1 MRAPLPA
8 AAAPPRPRHGRCSAP
23 VVAAALLRP
32 AAARP
37 PEGAG
42 AGRCRAQAAR
52 AGHPRL
58 AARGRPCLAATSA
71 GGGREGPSCVLPGA
85 LALGSGLP
93 EPSLNRAPGSTSEAC
108 RRGRGPCVSRT
119 LSGEVA
125 LDAPA
130 RNAENTMN
138 TR

>member
-1 MRAPLPA
+1 MEQASCDRGGAEA
-8 AAAPPRPRHGRCSAP
+8 SGWGGPPYLEKQSRCKRQVVAMAKESRRNPRRGRCSAP

-58 AARGRPCLAATSA
+58 AARSAARGRPCLAATSA
-71 GGGREGPSCVLPGA
+71 GGGREGPSCVLPGT

-93 EPSLNRAPGSTSEAC
+93 
-108 RRGRGPCVSRT
+108 
-119 LSGEVA
+119 
-125 LDAPA
+125 
-130 RNAENTMN
+130 
-138 TR
+138 